1 MTIHLNFLK
10 KIGDFGMVVVVLF
23 VLTLALSFN
32 VNSILAYYYIAFT
45 EIFILGIASLFIGF
59 FGLSHL
65 GHFLSGKLDK
75 V

>member
-1 MTIHLNFLK
+1 MVHFNSLK
-10 KIGDFGMVVVVLF
+10 KIGDIGMVGVVLF

-32 VNSILAYYYIAFT
+32 VNSILAYYYIAHT
-45 EIFILGIASLFIGF
+45 EIFLLGITSLFIGF

-65 GHFLSGKLDK
+65 GYFLSGKLDK